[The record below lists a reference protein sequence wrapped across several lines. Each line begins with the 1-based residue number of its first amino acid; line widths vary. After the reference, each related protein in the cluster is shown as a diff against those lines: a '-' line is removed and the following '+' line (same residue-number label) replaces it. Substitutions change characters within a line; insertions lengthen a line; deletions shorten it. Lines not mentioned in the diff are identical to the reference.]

1 MLLKDKV
8 QNLPPPFFFLISFF
22 IYLLDFMIIL
32 IMLDLIDFPN
42 EEEIWYT
49 SIGLIAW
56 LESLRF
62 RSDGNNFITY
72 ASSFPSNQFHDM
84 SPSVKCF
91 WKFEKCDNLWNWVS
105 WESWKS

>member
-8 QNLPPPFFFLISFF
+8 QNLPPPFFFLISIF

-49 SIGLIAW
+49 SIGLIA
-56 LESLRF
+56 
-62 RSDGNNFITY
+62 
-72 ASSFPSNQFHDM
+72 
-84 SPSVKCF
+84 
-91 WKFEKCDNLWNWVS
+91 
-105 WESWKS
+105 